1 MFLSFFTF
9 SFLFF
14 YSQKNIEEK
23 RDEDMMNVNR
33 KEILRMITWE
43 WRKNELRSEKG
54 KKRKRQKIEE
64 KGNKRE
70 ERMTEYIRRD
80 PIREY
85 RPLPVFS
92 SVQIGDCFVENS
104 LEYIRISLDP
114 SRGSARVTNG
124 LALKTPRRYFMY
136 VGILVTNPISPFS
149 PFTPPPRTLDC
160 FTVTFARCLL
170 SPCIYIF
177 LLFETLKRITS

>member
-1 MFLSFFTF
+1 
-9 SFLFF
+9 
-14 YSQKNIEEK
+14 
-23 RDEDMMNVNR
+23 MNVNR

-64 KGNKRE
+64 KENKRE

-104 LEYIRISLDP
+104 LEYIRISIDP

-136 VGILVTNPISPFS
+136 VAILVTNPISPFS
-149 PFTPPPRTLDC
+149 PFTPPPLSIASPSPLH
-160 FTVTFARCLL
+160 VVSCLRV
-170 SPCIYIF
+170 YISSSF
-177 LLFETLKRITS
+177 SKH